1 MSENLK
7 CLGRKIF
14 FCREEKL
21 FFLLEN
27 FLFPVGLF
35 LTLIMRELQKLTQK
49 VKYLYSFI
57 LPYCSGTRTTNFC
70 KWKNCILARTYKSY
84 NVI

>member
-1 MSENLK
+1 MP
-7 CLGRKIF
+7 RKKILNASGGKYF
-14 FCREEKL
+14 FVARKKL

-27 FLFPVGLF
+27 YLFPVGLF
-35 LTLIMRELQKLTQK
+35 LSLIMRELQKLAQK

-70 KWKNCILARTYKSY
+70 KWKNCIFARTF
-84 NVI
+84 NNI

>member
-14 FCREEKL
+14 FYREEKL

-27 FLFPVGLF
+27 SLFPVGLF

-57 LPYCSGTRTTNFC
+57 LPYCSGTRTTNFY
-70 KWKNCILARTYKSY
+70 KRGIYILTRTYKLY
-84 NVI
+84 NVL